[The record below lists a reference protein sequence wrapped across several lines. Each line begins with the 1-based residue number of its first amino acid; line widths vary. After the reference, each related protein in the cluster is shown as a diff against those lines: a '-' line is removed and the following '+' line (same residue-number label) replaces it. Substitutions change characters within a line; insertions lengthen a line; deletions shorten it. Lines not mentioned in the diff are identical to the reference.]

1 MTFSN
6 QGNLFKSH
14 DVSQV
19 SVSSKQ
25 SEVVKKEVIVKP
37 NLIMPNVHKEL
48 ALSGKDSIKSSSF
61 DKSDSEDSQ
70 GYEPNENSAVKDLPI
85 PKAVKS
91 SQVAPAQQD
100 VENQETERNLLR
112 KVTVLENEM
121 NELC

>member
-1 MTFSN
+1 MTFSS
-6 QGNLFKSH
+6 QGTNLFKSH

-25 SEVVKKEVIVKP
+25 SEMVKKEVIVKP

-70 GYEPNENSAVKDLPI
+70 GYEPSENSAVRDAPI
-85 PKAVKS
+85 NQLSKAVKS
-91 SQVAPAQQD
+91 TQVAPDNSAKPE
-100 VENQETERNLLR
+100 V
-112 KVTVLENEM
+112 
-121 NELC
+121 